1 MSLNLEEKFNRRNFV
16 GAVTSPMYGAF
27 QLGDVGKLEL
37 EDGKVKLTIEPSV
50 EREIREA
57 LEFKKLVPE
66 GTPAAAA
73 SSHLGPRTYIVNTD
87 GCFDIELVDNPST
100 GDTCVVINASEKLR
114 KVVEFV
120 ERQMGATYEQ
130 ETRGEWYGGD
140 KNE

>member
-1 MSLNLEEKFNRRNFV
+1 MSLNLEEKFNKRNFV
-16 GAVTSPMYGAF
+16 GAVTSPMYGTF

-37 EDGKVKLTIEPSV
+37 EDGKVKLTIDPSV

-57 LEFKKLVPE
+57 IEFNKLVPE
-66 GTPAAAA
+66 GTQALPNQ
-73 SSHLGPRTYIVNTD
+73 GIRPFTYILNTD
-87 GCFDIELVDNPST
+87 GYLDIELVDNPST